1 MKLDNKE
8 YVEIDSEEYVNIE
21 NNPNNEIVEMTFWEK
36 GKCAGKTRFFKL
48 NNNKNV
54 KRKIG

>member
-8 YVEIDSEEYVNIE
+8 YVEIDFDEYNDIE
-21 NNPNNEIVEMTFWEK
+21 NDPENELAEITFWEK

-48 NNNKNV
+48 NDAFCEV
-54 KRKIG
+54 DDV